1 MEDSNVSVIEHLV
14 VNRGEVVSKGCTA
27 CGQGFAPDP
36 KGVRALSVAAAPD
49 NKVYVFCQACGD
61 SILGHLGTAAARQR
75 YEWDWVVRLHRTPRQ
90 MIDEADLEEAVL
102 REGHPIDNGAFQAF
116 GRTYESERAAIISFL
131 YKVRASE
138 ANGGEAFAAWAKA
151 CKTERLKTGIRV
163 IAEREAYHARVF
175 DRRLAEL
182 GAKRSWGRFKEGR
195 RFKEYLGNAKIP
207 DEEKL
212 LSYVRSTGDPE
223 EAIRPI
229 CEFAAL
235 IKEDLQT
242 KDALLLF
249 SEDEFSSATWA
260 WKTCAALSKQ
270 H

>member
-1 MEDSNVSVIEHLV
+1 MEDSNLSAIEHLV

-27 CGQGFAPDP
+27 CGQRFAPDP
-36 KGVRALSVAAAPD
+36 RGVRALSVASAPD
-49 NKVYVFCQACGD
+49 NKVYVFCQPCGD

-90 MIDEADLEEAVL
+90 MFDEAD
-102 REGHPIDNGAFQAF
+102 REGHPVDDGAFRAF
-116 GRTYESERAAIISFL
+116 GQTYESERAAIISFL
-131 YKVRASE
+131 HKVYASE
-138 ANGGEAFAAWAKA
+138 ANGGEAFGAWAKV
-151 CKTERLKTGIRV
+151 CETERLKTGIRM

-182 GAKRSWGRFKEGR
+182 GAKRSWGRPKEGR
-195 RFKEYLGNAKIP
+195 GFRDYLANPKIA

-212 LSYVRSTGDPE
+212 LSYVRSTGDLE
-223 EAIRPI
+223 EAIRPV

-235 IKEDLQT
+235 IKDDLQT
-242 KDALLLF
+242 RDALLLF

-260 WKTCAALSKQ
+260 WKTCATLNQ
-270 H
+270 QQ